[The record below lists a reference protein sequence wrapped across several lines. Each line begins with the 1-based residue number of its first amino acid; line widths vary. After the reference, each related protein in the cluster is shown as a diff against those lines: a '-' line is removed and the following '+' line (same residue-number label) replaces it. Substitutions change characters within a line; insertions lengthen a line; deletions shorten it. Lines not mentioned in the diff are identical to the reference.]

1 LSRLFANQQLNSLF
15 NLTNKYKKMAQFS
28 RLEVAQAMK
37 DTGMIPLFFHNDIEL
52 SKKVLKACYDG
63 GARLMEFTARGDFA
77 HEVFGELTKYAIA
90 ELPGMIMGVGSVT
103 DGAAAS
109 LYMALGAN
117 FIVTPVLRE
126 DIAIACNR
134 KKVLWSP
141 GCGSLTEIARA
152 EELGCEIVKLFP
164 GDLYGPKFVKGIKGP
179 QPWTSIMPTGGVSPT
194 KENLSGWFDAGV
206 TCVGMGSQLISKD
219 IIANKDYA
227 KLEKDV
233 KAALAIIEAV
243 RK

>member
-1 LSRLFANQQLNSLF
+1 
-15 NLTNKYKKMAQFS
+15 MAQFT
-28 RLEVAQAMK
+28 RIEVATAMRE
-37 DTGMIPLFFHNDIEL
+37 TGMIPLFFHSDIEL
-52 SKKVLKACYDG
+52 SKHILKACYDG

-77 HEVFGELTKYAIA
+77 HEVFGELTKYAVK

-103 DGAAAS
+103 DAAAAS

-126 DIAIACNR
+126 DIATVCNR
-134 KKVLWSP
+134 RKVLWSP
-141 GCGSLTEIARA
+141 GCGTLTEIAKA

-164 GDLYGPKFVKGIKGP
+164 GDIYGPQFVKGIKGP
-179 QPWTSIMPTGGVSPT
+179 QPWTSVMPTGGVSPT
-194 KENLSGWFDAGV
+194 EENLKGWFDAGV

-219 IIANKDYA
+219 IIANKDYS
-227 KLEKDV
+227 KLKQKV
-233 KAALAIIEAV
+233 KEALEIIKAV

>member
-1 LSRLFANQQLNSLF
+1 
-15 NLTNKYKKMAQFS
+15 MAQFT
-28 RLEVAQAMK
+28 RIEVANAMK
-37 DTGMIPLFFHNDIEL
+37 ETGMIPLFFNSDLEL

-77 HEVFGELTKYAIA
+77 HEVFGELTKYAIK

-109 LYMALGAN
+109 LYMALGSN

-134 KKVLWSP
+134 RKVLWSP
-141 GCGSLTEIARA
+141 GCGTLTEITRA
-152 EELGCEIVKLFP
+152 EELGCEIIKLFP
-164 GDLYGPKFVKGIKGP
+164 GDIYGPQFVKGIKGP

-194 KENLSGWFDAGV
+194 KENLSGWFNAGV
-206 TCVGMGSQLISKD
+206 TCVGMGSQLISKE
-219 IIANKDYA
+219 ILANKDYA
-227 KLEKDV
+227 KLEQDV
-233 KAALAIIEAV
+233 KNALALIKEV